1 MAAYAGRR
9 IGVRCASTVDEV
21 LGRREDDGG
30 VAVLRPVPSV
40 PSPGDRGTVV
50 RAAVALCPAAAITVT
65 AEHRS

>member
-1 MAAYAGRR
+1 M
-9 IGVRCASTVDEV
+9 TVDEV

-30 VAVLRPVPSV
+30 VATLRPVPSV